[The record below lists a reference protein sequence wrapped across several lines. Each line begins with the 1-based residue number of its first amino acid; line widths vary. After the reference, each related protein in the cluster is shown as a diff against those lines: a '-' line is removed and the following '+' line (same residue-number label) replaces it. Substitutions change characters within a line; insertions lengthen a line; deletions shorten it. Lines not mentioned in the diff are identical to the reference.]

1 MTRARVATT
10 NRCGTLNLSPVS
22 VGDFSMAAAVVTQ
35 TGSTRPK
42 RAGTDAVIRR
52 TARRRPLLV
61 RRQRSHTT
69 SRRVKLSNVVTY
81 LSNNTAELLSSVCRL
96 LATSLSAILI

>member
-1 MTRARVATT
+1 MTPARVATMR
-10 NRCGTLNLSPVS
+10 RCGTLSLSPAF
-22 VGDFSMAAAVVTQ
+22 VGDFSTVAAVVTQ

-52 TARRRPLLV
+52 TARRRRLRV

-69 SRRVKLSNVVTY
+69 SHRVKLC
-81 LSNNTAELLSSVCRL
+81 EM
-96 LATSLSAILI
+96 